1 MSVNS
6 MVLRIG
12 QTIGPLL
19 IGVFYAIGSL
29 QASFIAGAV
38 VAIMMFG
45 VIAGMVKISNPNEK
59 VIS

>member
-19 IGVFYAIGSL
+19 IGVFYAVGSL
-29 QASFIAGAV
+29 QGSFVAGAV
-38 VAIMMFG
+38 VAMVIFG
-45 VIAGMVKISNPNEK
+45 VIAGMVRGANAKANRP
-59 VIS
+59 